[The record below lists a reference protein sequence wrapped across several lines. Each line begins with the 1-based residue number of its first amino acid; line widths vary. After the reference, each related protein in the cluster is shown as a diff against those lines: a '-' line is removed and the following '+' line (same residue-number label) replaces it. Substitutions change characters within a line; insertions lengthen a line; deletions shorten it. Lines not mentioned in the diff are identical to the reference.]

1 MPNHSIHKAS
11 DLAQDERMLVER
23 WLGRAL
29 FGDETISLNAYRP
42 HPAPVGD
49 EREALRRDI
58 ITQAR
63 EIGSRAQGVAEEE
76 VDALLGEALTE
87 SRARQR

>member
-29 FGDETISLNAYRP
+29 FGDETISLNAYRS

-49 EREALRRDI
+49 ERETLRRDI